1 MSPNKSAILTVLAAF
16 VIFTASV
23 SSQEKRIKKTD
34 LPTAVQKTA
43 DEQAKG
49 ATVRGYNKETENGKV
64 AYEVEL
70 TVNGH
75 SKDVTMDAQGNVL
88 EIEEEVAPAALPPAV
103 REALQQKAGKGTI
116 TKVESLTKKGA
127 LVAYEAQVREGKK
140 HSEIQV
146 GPDGKPLAHKE

>member
-1 MSPNKSAILTVLAAF
+1 MSLSKSAILTVSAAF
-16 VIFTASV
+16 LVFAGSV
-23 SSQEKRIKKTD
+23 FSQEKPIKKAD
-34 LPTAVQKTA
+34 LPAAVQKTA

-49 ATVRGYNKETENGKV
+49 ATVRGYNKEVENGKV

-88 EIEEEVAPAALPPAV
+88 EIEEEVAMGALPPAV
-103 REALQQKAGKGTI
+103 REALQKKAGKGTI
-116 TKVESLTKKGA
+116 AKVESLTKKGA
-127 LVAYEAQVREGKK
+127 LVAYEAQVRERKK

-146 GPDGKPLAHKE
+146 GPEGKPLAHKE

>member
-1 MSPNKSAILTVLAAF
+1 MMEPVLTRFQLGDLNMLRSKSAVTALAVAM
-16 VIFTASV
+16 IFAVGASG
-23 SSQEKRIKKTD
+23 QEKPIKRAD
-34 LPTAVQKTA
+34 LPAAVQKTA

-88 EIEEEVAPAALPPAV
+88 EIEEEVAMAALPPAV
-103 REALQQKAGKGTI
+103 LEALQKKAGKGTI
-116 TKVESLTKKGA
+116 AKV
-127 LVAYEAQVREGKK
+127 
-140 HSEIQV
+140 
-146 GPDGKPLAHKE
+146 